1 MKIPLWKWRP
11 ANHWF
16 RWNAEQNFLQE
27 SEKKSIQ
34 SNLSNTA
41 TLGTEENGRC
51 EEVTVRGVA
60 SFWLVVG
67 LADFHSTYPENST
80 QD

>member
-1 MKIPLWKWRP
+1 MKKIY
-11 ANHWF
+11 
-16 RWNAEQNFLQE
+16 
-27 SEKKSIQ
+27 IQ

-60 SFWLVVG
+60 SF
-67 LADFHSTYPENST
+67 
-80 QD
+80 